1 MIMKAVRI
9 NRHGSSEVLE
19 YGDYPLPDVGPRDVL
34 VRVDMTSVSGWDIKY
49 RVGGLPQ
56 LPGRKSF
63 PLPMQPGRDAVG
75 VVERVGEEVMRFKAG
90 DRVIGLVHPANPASP
105 FTIRGLS
112 NLSSD
117 IDYPGHTMFGGYA
130 QYVAR
135 PETFW
140 LPLPEHVD
148 AVEAA
153 AFLWSYATSHRIL
166 RSRLEARLGDTIL
179 VIGASG
185 GMGTATLDL
194 ARAMGV
200 RTVAVTRSAT
210 KSTFLREHGASEVV
224 MLADDAI
231 AQIRS
236 HGGPFGLDGAV
247 DFSDQ
252 QAMLALAVA
261 VLRPGGS
268 LVVTGGEQTPGPMPI
283 TVVDMLRLE
292 LNLRGVRAST
302 LDDQRAVIAALAAGM
317 IKPAIHAVMPMSQ
330 VREAQELLESGQV
343 AGRIVLDPWQ

>member
-1 MIMKAVRI
+1 MKAVRI
-9 NRHGSSEVLE
+9 TRHGGSEVLE
-19 YGDYPLPDVGPRDVL
+19 YGDYPLPEVGPSDVL
-34 VRVDMTSVSGWDIKY
+34 VRVDSTSVSGWDLKY

-75 VVERVGEEVMRFKAG
+75 VVERVGADVTRFKSG
-90 DRVIGLVHPANPASP
+90 DRVIGLVHPANPSSP

-135 PETFW
+135 PETYW
-140 LPLPEHVD
+140 LPLPAHVD
-148 AVEAA
+148 SVEAA

-200 RTVAVTRSAT
+200 RTVAVTRSAS
-210 KSTFLREHGASEVV
+210 KGAFLREHGAAEVV
-224 MLADDAI
+224 VLDDNAVSNVR
-231 AQIRS
+231 A

-252 QAMLALAVA
+252 RDMLAFAVS

-268 LVVTGGEQTPGPMPI
+268 VVVTGGEQAGGPLPI

-292 LNLRGVRAST
+292 LNVRGVRAST
-302 LDDQRAVIAALAAGM
+302 LDDQRTVVDALASGM

-330 VREAQELLESGQV
+330 VREAQELLESGVV